1 MSPDRNRQLRD
12 LFDRAVELDGSARE
26 ALLAETLED
35 DAELGHELKTLL
47 DLDAADGQFLDR
59 PAISVAARELAGD
72 ESRASQARTIP
83 GYRILSK
90 LGAGGMGEVFL
101 AEDEALGRRVALKL
115 LPESLTASADSLAR
129 FKREARAA
137 SALNHPGI
145 MTVHEIGS
153 AEGVQF
159 IATEFIEGETLR
171 DRLAAGPMTVAD
183 VVRIGTAAA
192 EALAVAHEAGI
203 VHRDVK
209 PENIMVR
216 RDGYVKVLDFGLAKS
231 VEPASGDDDRIASL
245 STIATEPGRMLGTV
259 AYMSPEQLHA
269 TGVDERTD
277 VWSLGVVLYE
287 LVTGTRPFRGPSAA
301 GVISAILT
309 AEVPPIEV
317 DGVRVSEALEIIIR
331 KSLERDTGLRYR
343 NAREVWEALRSLGE
357 DLAFDE
363 RVRLRSGDAE
373 PGREVPSLASG
384 AGSAAVS
391 TASALRF
398 GWQVWAVVAVV
409 FATAAFGMAYR
420 FGAFGAFGGAQ
431 AGDEIRSIAVLPFLP
446 VGNEARDEAFE
457 LGMADTLITRLGS
470 LRQLDVRPISAVR
483 TYTRTDRDPLAAGR
497 DLKVAAVL
505 DGTLQRSGDRLRVN
519 LRLLRVGDGAVLW
532 AAAIDEASADVF
544 KVQDSISERVVLALR
559 LELSG
564 WEQQQLAKRDTESSE
579 AYQSYVRGRYFL
591 DRRGTEWRRKSVEQ
605 FSKAVELD
613 PAYAPAYAGLSDAY
627 AEMVYWGDERPRDYM
642 PKAKAAAE
650 RALAIDDS
658 LAEAHTSLGVVF
670 DDFEWKFNEAE
681 QQYRRAIE
689 LNPSYALAHQRLGQL
704 LAEKGRFDE
713 AKAES
718 RLALEL
724 DPLSLNVNV
733 SLGAVEFLSRDYGA
747 AIEQLNRTLE
757 LDPQYVEARGLLG
770 WISVQEGRYDEA
782 LRLWMSMAPD
792 DHAESLRAAFAKGG
806 IRRYFERDLEL
817 AFERQRRGEE
827 LAVFSAMELAYLG
840 RKDEA
845 FVVLERAFEERNSW
859 LGELNVDPSWD
870 PLRSDPRFV
879 DLVRRVGLG

>member
-1 MSPDRNRQLRD
+1 MCIRDRLRD
-12 LFDRAVELDGSARE
+12 LFDRAVELDASARE
-26 ALLAETLED
+26 SLLARTLED
-35 DAELGHELKTLL
+35 DAELGRELKTLL
-47 DLDAADGQFLDR
+47 DLDAVDGQFLDH

-72 ESRASQARTIP
+72 EFRASQARTIP

-171 DRLAAGPMTVAD
+171 DRLAAGPMPVAD

-231 VEPASGDDDRIASL
+231 IEPASGDDDRVASL

-277 VWSLGVVLYE
+277 VWSLGVVLFE
-287 LVTGTRPFRGPSAA
+287 LATGTRPFRGPSAA

-309 AEVPPIEV
+309 AEVPPMEV
-317 DGVRVSEALEIIIR
+317 DGARVPEALEAIIR
-331 KSLERDTGLRYR
+331 RSLDRDIGLRYR
-343 NAREVWEALRSLGE
+343 TAREVWEALRSLGE

-373 PGREVPSLASG
+373 PGTAVPSPARG
-384 AGSAAVS
+384 AGSVTVS
-391 TASALRF
+391 TASRQSPRF
-398 GWQVWAVVAVV
+398 GWPVWVVLAFVC
-409 FATAAFGMAYR
+409 AAAAFGLAYR
-420 FGAFGAFGGAQ
+420 FGAFGGAP

-457 LGMADTLITRLGS
+457 LGMADTLITRLGN

-483 TYTRTDRDPLAAGR
+483 TYTHTDRDPLAVGR
-497 DLKVAAVL
+497 QLNVAAVL

-544 KVQDSISERVVLALR
+544 KIQDSISERVVLALR

-689 LNPSYALAHQRLGQL
+689 LNPRYALAHQRLGQL

-724 DPLSLNVNV
+724 DPLSLNINV
-733 SLGAVEFLSRDYGA
+733 SLAAVEFLSRDYAA

-782 LRLWMSMAPD
+782 LRLWMSMAPAD
-792 DHAESLRAAFAKGG
+792 NAESLRAAFAKGG

-845 FVVLERAFEERNSW
+845 FAVLERAFEERNSW

-870 PLRSDPRFV
+870 PLRSDPRFA